1 MKNNA
6 FSFIFRNHYHDLIS
20 LGAQFVV
27 LLFSQFTRGK
37 DRITYLAKEGWY
49 LKEMEGFQ
57 AYIKNLSA
65 TGDGAHEDYKGDEND
80 FAIIPDLELANV
92 QFNPAVYFG
101 LYLEF
106 LNPENPRLFQRT
118 QRDSKD
124 FQIHDL
130 RNMCLF
136 ELSPVGLNKLDKMLK
151 HLCEIVEK
159 PGNFGNASIWAT
171 GTQLLESAGFDER
184 IIKMFSSHERNDLF
198 TNSDSTQ
205 ESDFNI
211 QMESIH

>member
-1 MKNNA
+1 MKHVA
-6 FSFIFRNHYHDLIS
+6 
-20 LGAQFVV
+20 
-27 LLFSQFTRGK
+27 
-37 DRITYLAKEGWY
+37 
-49 LKEMEGFQ
+49 FQ
-57 AYIKNLSA
+57 AYCKDLSDS
-65 TGDGAHEDYKGDEND
+65 TNVYENSMSNENE

-101 LYLEF
+101 FYLEF

-124 FQIHDL
+124 FYIHDL

-159 PGNFGNASIWAT
+159 PGNFGNASIRKT
-171 GTQLLESAGFDER
+171 GGQLLESAGFDER
-184 IIKMFSSHERNDLF
+184 IVQKISSHDENEFL
-198 TNSDSTQ
+198 TQ
-205 ESDFNI
+205 ENDFDT
-211 QMESIH
+211 QMESFH